1 MGEGQ
6 FGLSWQV
13 IPNALPQMMMDE
25 NSEKAQR
32 VMKSMLQMRKI
43 DLDALKRA
51 QAA

>member
-1 MGEGQ
+1 
-6 FGLSWQV
+6 
-13 IPNALPQMMMDE
+13 MDE

-43 DLDALKRA
+43 DIAALKQAQA